1 MSKFF
6 SVLNMTLVKFL
17 IVQDLIQ
24 MFRIVL
30 YFLELPCWN
39 VYHLQYKDWKK
50 CGQNKNKYLLHIKRT
65 LIFNLFIYILGKII
79 LIANFPKQIKT
90 KKTPLPFYP
99 HPCLVGRVWAN
110 RNIFNSGL
118 INEDFP
124 VVFGCFSKEFAF
136 KDPKWMNNSIFA
148 KFACFCIKIGSSFC

>member
-1 MSKFF
+1 MSKFI

-39 VYHLQYKDWKK
+39 VYYLQYKDWKK

-79 LIANFPKQIKT
+79 LIANFPKKKTTT
-90 KKTPLPFYP
+90 KKPLYLST
-99 HPCLVGRVWAN
+99 HTLA
-110 RNIFNSGL
+110 
-118 INEDFP
+118 
-124 VVFGCFSKEFAF
+124 
-136 KDPKWMNNSIFA
+136 
-148 KFACFCIKIGSSFC
+148 